1 MSVIER
7 EPARLRFSKYEFFAM
22 LVGVL
27 LYAATSWITN
37 FSVFGEGAA
46 AGVIRPGV
54 AIPIFFGFVFGPITG
69 FVVGFGGNLLL
80 DFVLGFAS
88 VPPAG
93 SSFDEIAASL
103 SLNWQIGNGFMG
115 LIPGIAAMSYRRYY
129 TVKDQL
135 RAFGVTLLAVV
146 VGIAVASLFDPLVF
160 PDSYSDD
167 STATW
172 NGVFYDVFL
181 PITITNLA
189 NAALIVP
196 ILLFNFERLDLRT
209 GNYFK
214 SGLML
219 RLLVTI
225 MISAVVPIILL
236 TIFLVQANFANASAT
251 GSTSTAHTQT
261 LIVQLSFTIVLTA
274 VFIITNAALMAQS
287 MTRPLL
293 RLTASA
299 KAMER
304 GNLTREQAAEL
315 EQTEGHDE
323 IAQLSHLFGSM
334 AKEVIQREEGLM
346 QKVEELQILID
357 ERQRSEQVEEIV
369 ETDFFRELKERARS
383 MRQRNQ
389 QQRRSKMI

>member
-1 MSVIER
+1 
-7 EPARLRFSKYEFFAM
+7 M
-22 LVGVL
+22 LIGVL
-27 LYAATSWITN
+27 LYAGTSWITN

-54 AIPIFFGFVFGPITG
+54 AIPIFFGFVFGPIAG

-80 DFVLGFAS
+80 DFLVGFTS

-93 SSFDEIAASL
+93 SSFNEIAASL
-103 SLNWQIGNGFMG
+103 SLNWQIGNGLMG

-129 TVKDQL
+129 TYKEQL
-135 RAFGVTLLAVV
+135 RAFGVTLLAVI
-146 VGIAVASLFDPLVF
+146 VGIAVAALFDPLVF
-160 PDSYSDD
+160 PESYSGD
-167 STATW
+167 SEATW
-172 NGVFYDVFL
+172 NRVFYDVFL
-181 PITITNLA
+181 PIAVTNFA
-189 NAALIVP
+189 NAAVIVP

-225 MISAVVPIILL
+225 MLSAFVPIALL
-236 TIFLVQANFANASAT
+236 TIFLVQANFANVSAT
-251 GSTSTAHTQT
+251 ENVQATRT

-274 VFIITNAALMAQS
+274 IFIITNAALMAQS

-299 KAMER
+299 KAMGR
-304 GNLTREQAAEL
+304 GDLTRDQAAAL
-315 EQTEGHDE
+315 EQTEGNDE

-334 AKEVIQREEGLM
+334 AKEVIQREEGLI

-357 ERQRSEQVEEIV
+357 EKQRSEQVEEIV
-369 ETDFFRELKERARS
+369 ETDFFRELKEKARD

-389 QQRRSKMI
+389 EQRRSKTI